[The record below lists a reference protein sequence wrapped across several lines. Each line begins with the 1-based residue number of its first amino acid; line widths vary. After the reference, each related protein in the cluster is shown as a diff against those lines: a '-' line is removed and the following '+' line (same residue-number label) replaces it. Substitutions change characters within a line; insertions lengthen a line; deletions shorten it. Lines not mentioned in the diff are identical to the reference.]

1 MATQQALLEGWDQ
14 PQDDVDVGENPSLR
28 RSERESRPTEISMQ
42 YRGEMAKR
50 SKVAFSR
57 VYDGFELTLLSVRN
71 CIKSEC
77 FEDELSRFQK
87 QLEEECGNVV
97 RAYED
102 LKSHDIDTELSNF
115 SAKNRLSSSLHKRY
129 GY

>member
-1 MATQQALLEGWDQ
+1 MATQQALLEVWDQ
-14 PQDDVDVGENPSLR
+14 PQDDVGENPILR

-50 SKVAFSR
+50 SEVAFSR
-57 VYDGFELTLLSVRN
+57 VYHGFKLMLLSVRN

-77 FEDELSRFQK
+77 SEDELSRFQK
-87 QLEEECGNVV
+87 QLEEECRNVV
-97 RAYED
+97 RVYED

-115 SAKNRLSSSLHKRY
+115 SAKNILSSSLHKRY